1 MALAR
6 VRSLTQR
13 VTEHGRGLVASV
25 RWIRSIIEGLIRIE
39 LIDRAMAIAAQA
51 MLALV
56 PVLVVLAAFL
66 PNELA
71 VLISERLQAVIGI
84 DSDTTKMVQDTVDSN
99 QVRAQTGLIGLLIT
113 FFSATSFA
121 RAVQRMYERVW
132 DRPHVG
138 GVAGLRRS
146 FVWLIGWLLTLQIV
160 GALSFLVRGLQDDTV
175 IRLVLQTATSCL
187 IWWWTTRMLLF
198 GRVAWLRLAP
208 TAVLTGTCLVLY
220 SWGSNFVMPAYV
232 DASASQ
238 FGGLGL
244 ILAIT
249 TWLVGA
255 AGILV
260 VAAVIGRVLVED
272 EDIARLVRHVL
283 AWLERLRDGL
293 RSRPAGS

>member
-13 VTEHGRGLVASV
+13 ATEHGRGLVASV
-25 RWIRSIIEGLIRIE
+25 RWIRSIVEGLVRIE
-39 LIDRAMAIAAQA
+39 LIDRSMAIAAQA

-66 PNELA
+66 PTEMTE
-71 VLISERLQAVIGI
+71 LISERVQLVMGI
-84 DSDTTKMVQDTVDSN
+84 DSDATEMVQNTVDTS
-99 QVRAQTGLIGLLIT
+99 QVKAQTGLVGLLIT
-113 FFSATSFA
+113 IFSATSFA
-121 RAVQRMYERVW
+121 RAIQRMYERVW

-146 FVWLIGWLLTLQIV
+146 LVWLVGWLLTLQVIA
-160 GALSFLVRGLQDDTV
+160 ALGFAARAFRDDTA
-175 IRLVLQTATSCL
+175 IRLVMQAIAGCL
-187 IWWWTTRMLLF
+187 VWWWTTRVLLF
-198 GRVAWLRLAP
+198 GRIGWVRLLP
-208 TAVLTGTCLVLY
+208 SAVLTGTCLVLY
-220 SWGSNFVMPAYV
+220 SWGSNLVMPAYV
-232 DASASQ
+232 TASASQ

-260 VAAVIGRVLVED
+260 VAAVVGRVLVED
-272 EDIARLVRHVL
+272 EDIGHLVQRVKGWLDRMRGPARS
-283 AWLERLRDGL
+283 A
-293 RSRPAGS
+293 RPGG